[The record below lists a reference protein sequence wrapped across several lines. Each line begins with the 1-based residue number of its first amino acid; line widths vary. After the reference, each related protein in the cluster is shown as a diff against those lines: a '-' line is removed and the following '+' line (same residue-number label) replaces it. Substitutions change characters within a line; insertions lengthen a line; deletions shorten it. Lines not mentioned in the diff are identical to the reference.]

1 MPVVEFLTGIVVGLI
16 IAPLLFIVV
25 GMFGYTKK
33 SKRTRAKIND
43 MQKDHKKDINKIK
56 KEYEKKHN
64 NYMKLRTKI
73 IKFVDTKLATHDG
86 VEE

>member
-25 GMFGYTKK
+25 GMFGHTKK